1 MAVVVVV
8 VGRRSRWSWLS
19 FVSGGWLLSVVVP
32 FVVVSGGLCMDMGV
46 AFCVSWLLKVA
57 VPFMVRCDGLCM
69 GMCVAFVVVVVGRR
83 CRR

>member
-19 FVSGGWLLSVVVP
+19 FVSGGWLFSVVVP

-46 AFCVSWLLKVA
+46 AFCESWLFPVA
-57 VPFMVRCDGLCM
+57 VSFVVGSD
-69 GMCVAFVVVVVGRR
+69 GMCVVMVVAFCVGW
-83 CRR
+83 